1 MNRDLQGYL
10 DAGTAQLAGRRDEL
24 SVLGGLI
31 DAVREGESRVL
42 VVHGEPGVGKTT
54 LLERVIGR
62 EHSCQVARASGVQS
76 EMELAFA
83 GLHQLCAPMLG
94 RAERLPLPQQDALRT
109 AFGLVAGPPPD
120 RFIVGLAAL
129 NLLSEVSAER
139 PLICLI
145 DDEQWLDQASAQ
157 ALGFAARR
165 LGAAPVGLVF
175 ATRAPGAELAGL
187 PELEIDGLPEEDARA
202 LLDSALAG
210 PLDEQVRDLIVA
222 ETRGNPTALLEVPEG
237 LSPAQLAGGFG
248 LPLAGSPPGRAGRAF
263 DRRLAA
269 LPAETRRLVVLAA
282 ADPSGDRALVWRAAR
297 WLGIAVAAGEPAAET
312 GLVEFGA
319 RVRFRHPLAR
329 SAAYQSASRRE
340 RREAHAALAEATDQ
354 VADPDRRAWHRAQ
367 ATAAPDEGV
376 AVELECSA
384 GRAQARGG
392 LAAAAAFLERSV
404 ALTDHP
410 ARQAHRALA
419 AAQVSL
425 QAGGF
430 GNALDLLAAAEAG
443 PLDEFASARVD
454 MLRGQVVFASGHSGD
469 ASTALLKA
477 ARRLERFDLDLARET
492 YLTAWGAAMLTVG
505 GPECPPVPATAPAPA
520 PAPGPAP
527 GDRPEGGDVDVLLEI
542 CRSARAL
549 PPPPDGPRPLDLT
562 LEGLAQLI
570 SDGHAAAA
578 TTLQRAAKVLT
589 SIPVDDV
596 LRWGWVAT
604 RTSSAVWDYE
614 GFHAISARQAELV
627 REAGALAHLP
637 LFLSQVGVARL
648 WMGDFA
654 GADAVAVESASVAAR
669 TGDRFPPHVVLLL
682 RALQG
687 REAEATASI
696 AGAIEESAASGQR
709 AAATFA
715 HWAAAV
721 LHNGLAHYKEAASAA
736 RQAAGN
742 PLDPWGALWA
752 LPELVEAAARIG
764 DAELARDALD
774 RLAVMTQPS
783 GNDPALGIEA
793 RCRAL
798 LSDGADADDLYREA
812 IDRLGLTRL
821 RPELARAHL
830 LYGEWLR
837 REGRRV
843 EAREQLRTAHELL
856 AAIGMGAFAERARRE
871 LIATGEKV
879 RKRGVETR
887 DQLTPQEEQIARL
900 ARDGCTNP
908 EIAAQLFLSAR
919 TVEWHL
925 GKVFGK
931 LGVSSRRELT
941 AALGQRGPDGQ
952 PA

>member
-1 MNRDLQGYL
+1 MNRDV
-10 DAGTAQLAGRRDEL
+10 DAAAAQLAGRRDEL
-24 SVLGGLI
+24 SVLGGLV

-42 VVHGEPGVGKTT
+42 VVRGEPGVGKTT
-54 LLERVIGR
+54 LLEHVAGQ

-76 EMELAFA
+76 EMGLAFA

-129 NLLSEVSAER
+129 NLLSEVAAER
-139 PLICLI
+139 PLLCLI

-165 LGAAPVGLVF
+165 LGADPVGLVF

-187 PELEIDGLPEEDARA
+187 PELDVDGLPEEDARA

-222 ETRGNPTALLEVPEG
+222 ETRGNPTALLELPEG

-248 LPLAGSPPGRAGRAF
+248 LPLAASPTGRAGRAF

-282 ADPSGDRALVWRAAR
+282 ADPTGDRALVWRAAR
-297 WLGIAVAAGEPAAET
+297 LLGIAAAAGEPAAEEE
-312 GLVEFGA
+312 LVEFGP

-329 SAAYQSASRRE
+329 SAAYQSASLRE

-367 ATAAPDEGV
+367 ATAAPDEEV
-376 AVELECSA
+376 AVELERSA
-384 GRAQARGG
+384 GRAEARGG
-392 LAAAAAFLERSV
+392 LSAAAAFLERSV
-404 ALTDHP
+404 ALTADP

-430 GNALDLLAAAEAG
+430 GNALDLLTAAEAG
-443 PLDEFASARVD
+443 PLDEFARARVD
-454 MLRGQVVFASGHSGD
+454 LLRGQVVFASGHTGD

-477 ARRLERFDLDLARET
+477 ARQLERFDLDLARET
-492 YLTAWGAAMLTVG
+492 YLAAWGAAILTVG
-505 GPECPPVPATAPAPA
+505 GPGGPECTPVPAPRKA
-520 PAPGPAP
+520 
-527 GDRPEGGDVDVLLEI
+527 PEGGDADVLLEI

-562 LEGLAQLI
+562 LEGLALLI
-570 SDGHAAAA
+570 TDGHAAAA

-627 REAGALAHLP
+627 REVGALAHLP

-654 GADAVAVESASVAAR
+654 GAGAVAAESASVAAR

-682 RALQG
+682 RAMQG
-687 REAEATASI
+687 REAEAKASI
-696 AGAIEESAASGQR
+696 ADAIEESAASGQR

-715 HWAAAV
+715 QWAAAV
-721 LHNGLAHYKEAASAA
+721 LHNGLAHYKEATSAA

-742 PLDPWGALWA
+742 PFDPWGALWA
-752 LPELVEAAARIG
+752 LPELVEAAARLG

-879 RKRGVETR
+879 RKRGVDTR

-941 AALGQRGPDGQ
+941 AALGQRGQDNQ
-952 PA
+952 SA

>member
-1 MNRDLQGYL
+1 MNRDQQGYL
-10 DAGTAQLAGRRDEL
+10 SAGALPLAGRRDEL
-24 SVLGGLI
+24 GVLGGLI

-42 VVHGEPGVGKTT
+42 VVRGEPGVGKTT
-54 LLERVIGR
+54 LLEHLAGQ
-62 EHSCQVARASGVQS
+62 EHGCQVARASGAQS

-129 NLLSEVSAER
+129 NLLSEVAAER

-157 ALGFAARR
+157 ALGFTARR
-165 LGAAPVGLVF
+165 LGADPVGLVF
-175 ATRAPGAELAGL
+175 ATRDPGAELAGL
-187 PELEIDGLPEEDARA
+187 PELEVAGLPAEDART

-210 PLDEQVRDLIVA
+210 PLDPQVRDLIVV
-222 ETRGNPTALLEVPEG
+222 ETRGNPLALLELPEA
-237 LSPAQLAGGFG
+237 LSPAELAGGFG
-248 LPLAGSPPGRAGRAF
+248 LPQAATLTGQVGHAF
-263 DRRLAA
+263 TRQLAA
-269 LPAETRRLVVLAA
+269 LPPETRRLVLLAA
-282 ADPSGDRALVWRAAR
+282 ADPSGDRALVGRAASR
-297 WLGIAVAAGEPAAET
+297 LGIGAQAAEPAAEA
-312 GLVEFGA
+312 GLVEFGG

-329 SAAYQSASRRE
+329 SAAYQSASLRE

-367 ATAAPDEGV
+367 AAAAPDEEV
-376 AVELECSA
+376 AVELESSA

-404 ALTDHP
+404 ALTPDP
-410 ARQAHRALA
+410 VRQAARALA

-443 PLDEFASARVD
+443 PLDEFARARVGL
-454 MLRGQVVFASGHSGD
+454 LRGQAVFASGHTRD
-469 ASTALLKA
+469 AATALLES
-477 ARRLERFDLDLARET
+477 ARRLEPLDLDLARET
-492 YLTAWGAAMLTVG
+492 YLTAWGAAILTVG
-505 GPECPPVPATAPAPA
+505 GRAPEPDDD
-520 PAPGPAP
+520 GN
-527 GDRPEGGDVDVLLEI
+527 GDGDVLLEI
-542 CRSARAL
+542 CRSVLTL
-549 PPPPDGPRPLDLT
+549 PAPPDGPRPLDLT
-562 LEGLAQLI
+562 LEGLALLI
-570 SDGHAAAA
+570 TEGPATAAS
-578 TTLQRAAKVLT
+578 TLQRAAKMLT
-589 SIPVDDV
+589 SIPVEEV

-614 GFHAISARQAELV
+614 GFHAISARQVQLV
-627 REAGALAHLP
+627 RDAGALAQLP
-637 LFLSQVGVARL
+637 LFLSQAGVARA

-654 GADAVAVESASVAAR
+654 GAGAVAAESASVAAR
-669 TGDRFPPHVVLLL
+669 TGNRFPPHVVLLL
-682 RALQG
+682 RAMQG
-687 REAEATASI
+687 READACAAIAS
-696 AGAIEESAASGQR
+696 AIEESAASGQG

-715 HWAAAV
+715 HWTAAV
-721 LHNGLAHYKEAASAA
+721 LHNGLAHYKEAASSA
-736 RQAAGN
+736 RQAAAN
-742 PLDPWGALWA
+742 PFDPWCALWA
-752 LPELVEAAARIG
+752 LPELVEAAARLG
-764 DAELARDALD
+764 DDELAGDALD

-821 RPELARAHL
+821 RPELARTHL

-843 EAREQLRTAHELL
+843 EAREQLRTAHDML
-856 AAIGMGAFAERARRE
+856 ASIGMGAFAERARRE
-871 LIATGEKV
+871 LVATGEKV

-900 ARDGCTNP
+900 ARDGRTNP

-941 AALGQRGPDGQ
+941 AALGQRGQDGQ

>member
-1 MNRDLQGYL
+1 MNRDQPGYPGSG
-10 DAGTAQLAGRRDEL
+10 AAPLAGRRDEL
-24 SVLGGLI
+24 SVLGDLI

-42 VVHGEPGVGKTT
+42 VVRGEPGVGKTT
-54 LLERVIGR
+54 LLDHVAAR
-62 EHSCQVARASGVQS
+62 ESGCQVARAAGAES
-76 EMELAFA
+76 ETELAFA

-94 RAERLPLPQQDALRT
+94 LAERLPLPQQDALRT

-129 NLLSEVSAER
+129 NLLSEVAGER

-157 ALGFAARR
+157 ALGFTARR
-165 LGAAPVGLVF
+165 LGAVGVGLVF
-175 ATRAPGAELAGL
+175 ATRDPGAELTGL
-187 PELEIDGLPEEDARA
+187 PELEVDGLPEEDARA
-202 LLDSALAG
+202 LLDAALAG
-210 PLDEQVRDLIVA
+210 PLDEQIRDLIVA
-222 ETRGNPTALLEVPEG
+222 ETRGNPLALLELPEG
-237 LSPAQLAGGFG
+237 LSPAELAGGFG
-248 LPLAGSPPGRAGRAF
+248 LPRAASSTGRVGHEV
-263 DRRLAA
+263 DRQLAA

-297 WLGIAVAAGEPAAET
+297 RLGIPLQAGEPAAEAA
-312 GLVEFGA
+312 LVEFGG

-329 SAAYQSASRRE
+329 SAAYQSASLRE

-367 ATAAPDEGV
+367 AGAAPDEEV
-376 AVELECSA
+376 AAELERSA

-404 ALTDHP
+404 ALTADP
-410 ARQAHRALA
+410 ARQADRALA
-419 AAQVSL
+419 AAPVSL
-425 QAGGF
+425 RAGGF
-430 GNALDLLAAAEAG
+430 GNALDLLTAAEAG
-443 PLDEFASARVD
+443 PLDELAAARVEL
-454 MLRGQVVFASGHSGD
+454 LRGQVVFASGHTGD

-477 ARRLERFDLDLARET
+477 ARRLEPLDPDLAREA
-492 YLTAWGAAMLTVG
+492 YLAAWGAAILTVG
-505 GPECPPVPATAPAPA
+505 GPADGE
-520 PAPGPAP
+520 
-527 GDRPEGGDVDVLLEI
+527 VLLEI
-542 CRSARAL
+542 CRSVRAL
-549 PPPPDGPRPLDLT
+549 PSPADGPRPLDLT
-562 LEGLAQLI
+562 LEGLALLI
-570 SDGHAAAA
+570 TEGHAAAA
-578 TTLQRAAKVLT
+578 STLQRAAKVLT
-589 SIPVDDV
+589 SIPVEEV

-614 GFHAISARQAELV
+614 GFHAISARQARLV
-627 REAGALAHLP
+627 RDAGALDQLP
-637 LFLSQVGVARL
+637 LFLSQAGVARV

-654 GADAVAVESASVAAR
+654 GAEEVAAESASVAAR
-669 TGDRFPPHVVLLL
+669 SGNRFPPHVVLVL
-682 RALQG
+682 RAMQG
-687 REAEATASI
+687 REAEASAVIAS
-696 AGAIEESAASGQR
+696 AVEESAASGQG

-715 HWAAAV
+715 QWTAAV
-721 LHNGLAHYKEAASAA
+721 LGNGLAHYRNAASAA
-736 RQAAGN
+736 RQAAAN
-742 PLDPWGALWA
+742 PFDPWSALWA
-752 LPELVEAAARIG
+752 LPELVEAAARLG
-764 DAELARDALD
+764 DDELARDALD

-812 IDRLGLTRL
+812 IDRLGLTSL

-843 EAREQLRTAHELL
+843 EAREQLRTAHDML

-900 ARDGCTNP
+900 ASDGRTNP

-941 AALGQRGPDGQ
+941 AALGQRGDG
-952 PA
+952 

>member
-1 MNRDLQGYL
+1 MNRDV
-10 DAGTAQLAGRRDEL
+10 DAAAAQLAGRRDEL
-24 SVLGGLI
+24 SVLGGLV

-42 VVHGEPGVGKTT
+42 VVRGEPGVGKTT
-54 LLERVIGR
+54 LLEHVAGQ

-129 NLLSEVSAER
+129 NLLSEVASER
-139 PLICLI
+139 PLLCLI

-165 LGAAPVGLVF
+165 LGADPVGLVF

-187 PELEIDGLPEEDARA
+187 TELDVDGLPEEDARA

-222 ETRGNPTALLEVPEG
+222 ETRGNPTALLELPEG

-248 LPLAGSPPGRAGRAF
+248 LPLAASPTGRAGRAF
-263 DRRLAA
+263 ERRLAA

-282 ADPSGDRALVWRAAR
+282 ADPTGDRALVWRAAR
-297 WLGIAVAAGEPAAET
+297 LLGIAAAAGEPAAEAD
-312 GLVEFGA
+312 LVEFGA

-329 SAAYQSASRRE
+329 SAAYQSASLRE
-340 RREAHAALAEATDQ
+340 RREAHGALAEATDQ

-367 ATAAPDEGV
+367 ATAAPDEDV
-376 AVELECSA
+376 AVELERSA

-404 ALTDHP
+404 ALTADP

-430 GNALDLLAAAEAG
+430 GNALDLVTAAEAG

-454 MLRGQVVFASGHSGD
+454 QLRGQVAFASGHTGD
-469 ASTALLKA
+469 ASIALLKA

-492 YLTAWGAAMLTVG
+492 YLAAWGAATLTVG
-505 GPECPPVPATAPAPA
+505 GPGGPEGTPAPT
-520 PAPGPAP
+520 PAP
-527 GDRPEGGDVDVLLEI
+527 RERSEGGDADVLLEI

-562 LEGLAQLI
+562 LEGLALLI
-570 SDGHAAAA
+570 TDGHAAAA

-627 REAGALAHLP
+627 RGVGALAHLP

-654 GADAVAVESASVAAR
+654 GAGAVAAESASVAAR

-682 RALQG
+682 RAMQG

-696 AGAIEESAASGQR
+696 AGVIEESAASGQR

-742 PLDPWGALWA
+742 PFDPWGALWA
-752 LPELVEAAARIG
+752 LPELVEAAARLG

-900 ARDGCTNP
+900 ASDGSTNP

-941 AALGQRGPDGQ
+941 AALGQRGQDGQ